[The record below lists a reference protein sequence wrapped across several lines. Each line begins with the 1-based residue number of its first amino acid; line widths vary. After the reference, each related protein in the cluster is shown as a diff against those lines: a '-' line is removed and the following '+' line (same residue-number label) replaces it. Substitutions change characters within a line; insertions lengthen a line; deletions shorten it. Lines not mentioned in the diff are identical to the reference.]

1 MLITIL
7 LLGYC
12 FISTSKTQKISQCN
26 FEKPCEDFLFDSY
39 WIVENVSSH
48 IDHTYGNL
56 SGHYITYTN
65 SSISQPLTV
74 FRTKDWI
81 NTPLNLIA
89 CLSSW
94 VYLVRGRIYF
104 NLELAQ
110 GDDLQAR
117 LPIGII
123 GIRVNDP
130 EWDGITIEMFYATLF
145 IPFVSFTNI
154 TGSLD
159 IDDLSVSLCPSS
171 KPIPSIKMIFDC
183 DFDKTVCSE
192 LVSFSHYSYSWSVVQ
207 AEEAEN
213 YTIQAPEVDYF
224 VGNKTGHYMWLN
236 NSDSFQ
242 PGGAGYLSTYFFRF
256 TSSDPIYCLSFQYY
270 RFGLIF
276 QISKLTLALN
286 EKDQKS
292 VAQIWPINPI
302 NYTYINQR
310 WSWAYAPLPIGNY
323 SLLFRMDSDYEVNSS
338 FAINSISI
346 KSCEYPQKYFYSTS
360 NIEFTCDFDNPMDS
374 TCGIQNDY
382 TDLHP

>member
-89 CLSSW
+89 C
-94 VYLVRGRIYF
+94 
-104 NLELAQ
+104 
-110 GDDLQAR
+110 DDLQAR

-123 GIRVNDP
+123 GIGVNDP

-276 QISKLTLALN
+276 QTSKLTVLALN
-286 EKDQKS
+286 ERDQKS
-292 VAQIWPINPI
+292 VAQIRPINPI

-338 FAINSISI
+338 FAIDSISI
-346 KSCEYPQKYFYSTS
+346 KSCGYPQKYFY
-360 NIEFTCDFDNPMDS
+360 N
-374 TCGIQNDY
+374 
-382 TDLHP
+382 LHPQSVINYTIQSPYNINDQDLGPKQATGWSGD